1 MAWNWRKDWSVMGLL
16 RMLVLFFLLSSWCK
30 FPSRGFISA
39 NWWSN
44 RQQWCCIKAMNRPR
58 CFQNSCSL
66 CLGCGRRLINFTE
79 SIFSPKWSWSVL
91 EWRLP
96 VPVWREMF
104 NFSAAA
110 QQPVRRRVIFHKL
123 PKTLVRNTF
132 AGDGLAAE
140 FDNLIVHCA
149 IRSTLKVIA
158 KAKTKKIQTKIWGI
172 SSGGFCAWCVFF
184 FLICAQSTLN
194 FLPQILNLLSA
205 TRPPLTPQQIRLKPD

>member
-16 RMLVLFFLLSSWCK
+16 RMLVLFLLLSWCK
-30 FPSRGFISA
+30 FPFRGFISA

-44 RQQWCCIKAMNRPR
+44 RQQWCIKAMNRPR

-96 VPVWREMF
+96 VPVRREMF

-110 QQPVRRRVIFHKL
+110 QQPVGDKLYFTKSRRPRSETHLPEMRWLQILTISLCTVLYGLHSKL
-123 PKTLVRNTF
+123 SRKKKKNRQKSE
-132 AGDGLAAE
+132 E
-140 FDNLIVHCA
+140 FLQGAFVC
-149 IRSTLKVIA
+149 
-158 KAKTKKIQTKIWGI
+158 
-172 SSGGFCAWCVFF
+172 FYF
-184 FLICAQSTLN
+184 ICAQSLTSSHRSSTFSLLQGHHPHLN
-194 FLPQILNLLSA
+194 KSDWNL
-205 TRPPLTPQQIRLKPD
+205 TEGLKWCDR